1 MKTLDFLGNKTVIRV
16 SEKRLDF
23 KINGAE
29 LLDSK
34 PLLELF
40 EISKSFPGV
49 IANDSISLRVMPGE
63 IHALLGEN
71 GAGKSTLVK
80 MIYGLLSPDNGSFQW
95 YGNPLSI
102 PGPAAARSL
111 GIGMVFQHF
120 SLFEGLTVLENIAL
134 SSDGNFDS
142 KGLEAMITKVSR
154 NYGLPLDPRRYV
166 NSLSVGERQ
175 RIEIVRCLLQNPK
188 LLILDEPTSV
198 LTPQEAQS
206 LFSTLKTLAQ
216 SGCAILYISHKLHE
230 VKSLCETATILRN
243 GAVVATCDPRLET
256 PKTMAELMV
265 GSKVADIK
273 RKKRNLSGDDRIVV
287 EGLSLKSTDPFGT
300 DLEGICLNV
309 QRGQIV
315 GLAGVA
321 GNGQTELM
329 AALSGEVVQL
339 ESQKSIFF
347 DNIPVASFGVSKRRA
362 LGACFVP
369 EQRHGHAAI
378 KEINLIDNTLL
389 TSSQNVNLVNKGF
402 LNFTE
407 IKKLARN
414 IISDFNVRT
423 TGAEMEAGSLSG
435 GNLQKFIVGREILQ
449 SPGILVI
456 SQPTWG
462 VDAGATVVLRKAL
475 LNLADQGC
483 AVLIISQ
490 DLDEVFEICDRVAVL
505 YQGKLS
511 NLSEVDMMSVEQ
523 VGLLMGGGK
532 I

>member
-1 MKTLDFLGNKTVIRV
+1 
-16 SEKRLDF
+16 
-23 KINGAE
+23 
-29 LLDSK
+29 
-34 PLLELF
+34 
-40 EISKSFPGV
+40 
-49 IANDSISLRVMPGE
+49 
-63 IHALLGEN
+63 
-71 GAGKSTLVK
+71 
-80 MIYGLLSPDNGSFQW
+80 
-95 YGNPLSI
+95 
-102 PGPAAARSL
+102 
-111 GIGMVFQHF
+111 
-120 SLFEGLTVLENIAL
+120 
-134 SSDGNFDS
+134 
-142 KGLEAMITKVSR
+142 
-154 NYGLPLDPRRYV
+154 
-166 NSLSVGERQ
+166 
-175 RIEIVRCLLQNPK
+175 
-188 LLILDEPTSV
+188 
-198 LTPQEAQS
+198 
-206 LFSTLKTLAQ
+206 
-216 SGCAILYISHKLHE
+216 
-230 VKSLCETATILRN
+230 
-243 GAVVATCDPRLET
+243 
-256 PKTMAELMV
+256 
-265 GSKVADIK
+265 VADIK

-511 NLSEVDMMSVEQ
+511 NLSEVDMISVEQ